1 MALATDYDGTLA
13 IDGRVDAP
21 TIEAL
26 REVKGSGR
34 KLILVTGR
42 DLRDLQRDSGIGPVR
57 SRRGGK
63 RRPSLQPDEEGRDAS
78 RRTTLTRVRG
88 TLTRAWCL
96 TALRW
101 SHQETVL
108 DVIQE
113 FALELHIVFNKGAV
127 VVLPGNVNKAWGLKS
142 ALKPLCLSP
151 HNVVGIGNAENDQV
165 FLSACGCAVEDPLL
179 DPSPH
184 RCSRWRQ
191 GARPDTKSQ
200 GRALAVAARQPLRC
214 RPEKLWQKSTNGRKH
229 REGISRRCPRELLS
243 CGVHRRRLDLYNRT
257 NSLQRRR
264 LLLKARYGS
273 VHCRKW

>member
-1 MALATDYDGTLA
+1 LDLFDLVVVENGALLFNPTKKEETPLAEPPSPAFVARLCELGVSPLCVGRTIVATW
-13 IDGRVDAP
+13 
-21 TIEAL
+21 E
-26 REVKGSGR
+26 
-34 KLILVTGR
+34 
-42 DLRDLQRDSGIGPVR
+42 
-57 SRRGGK
+57 
-63 RRPSLQPDEEGRDAS
+63 
-78 RRTTLTRVRG
+78 
-88 TLTRAWCL
+88 
-96 TALRW
+96 

-257 NSLQRRR
+257 NSLKHRR